1 MCWDTLFTSRDEKL
15 IMLILLFPES
25 IQIVDDT
32 TFIGR
37 TNQLF
42 LYLFVGLMCYECSK
56 VLIKSYFL
64 KSTSRRKPTAHVH
77 TVLVI
82 ELELVSVK
90 YYNK

>member
-1 MCWDTLFTSRDEKL
+1 
-15 IMLILLFPES
+15 MLIFLFPET

-32 TFIGR
+32 TCIGR

-42 LYLFVGLMCYECSK
+42 LYLFVGLMCYEYSK

-64 KSTSRRKPTAHVH
+64 KSTSRWKSTAHVH

-82 ELELVSVK
+82 ELELVSV
-90 YYNK
+90 NF